1 MTATD
6 HPLQCRCGRLV
17 GVIAQTARVTRM
29 TCYCRDCQA
38 YAHALG
44 NPEAILDQIG
54 GTDIVATL
62 QQHVRLTKGAESL
75 ACLSLSE
82 RGLLRWYAG
91 CCDTPIANTARNP
104 KLSYVGLVHTCL
116 GPSQHS
122 LDVAFGP
129 TSMPVN
135 TKHAKA
141 PVAANALSALTPLV
155 RIFASVARARLNGTY
170 AQSPFF
176 VAPAGKPVVAPRV
189 LSAAERERAMN
200 AV

>member
-1 MTATD
+1 MTSTA
-6 HPLQCRCGRLV
+6 HPLQCRCGRLT
-17 GVIAQTARVTRM
+17 GVVVQAARVTRA

-38 YAHALG
+38 YAHTLG
-44 NPEAILDQIG
+44 NPEATLDHIG

-82 RGLLRWYAG
+82 RGLLRWYAS
-91 CCDTPIANTARNP
+91 CCNTPIANTTRNP
-104 KLSYVGLVHTCL
+104 RLSYVGLVHTCL
-116 GPSQHS
+116 GPTQRS
-122 LDVAFGP
+122 LDAAFGP
-129 TSMPVN
+129 ASMPVN

-141 PVAANALSALTPLV
+141 PVATNALRMLTSIAG
-155 RIFASVARARLNGTY
+155 IFASVARARLNGTY

-189 LSAAERERAMN
+189 PGAAELERARN